1 VAEKLDVY
9 KELYSK
15 SSMQETRNRMVSLE
29 YGSLTPDKTDN
40 FTKIANK
47 YPNISK
53 DLIMSMV
60 KQGLTADTPGIG
72 TIVSVDGIT
81 KLKNDMINVDNIKK
95 SVASDR
101 GILGQIGN
109 QLSNKIYDPFKATTR
124 VGFAAIRSV
133 YDLATVSARNISTGD
148 AARTITDPMN
158 TFKSTLI
165 GSLVTDVLDG
175 KGVDTGSGFFID
187 PKSKVGKD
195 QAKAMQ
201 AYGKINGDSFTIG
214 RWAAKSMAQDPDTT
228 AYKIMSGA
236 IDAVLNVT
244 LDPTIWVGPGSVGKI
259 IQTGKKASELKL
271 AAQPFTEA
279 SQQAA
284 LLEKQAAIRG
294 ERKELYKV
302 GKQEA
307 AKKYKRIDT
316 TLHKTSMEVAELEKK
331 ANKSIVN
338 AAKELLNTEKTIMY
352 PTGNAAADKAVEKTL
367 STTSVAEWFT
377 AHEKVRNG
385 ELTRAIDTL
394 SAETKNT
401 GGFFGGNVVFMDEV
415 PEAGKISVAAHGLSE
430 YVVTARGGEKLNLLD
445 LGNNFAKATPK
456 EIAEEASRRA
466 AFIDELDG
474 LSSIAKDVQE
484 KQILQELVTSLKQDS
499 ANLEGFH
506 GSLFSVGDE
515 VVQAESLG
523 SLIGKVA
530 KYKNPEVLNKV
541 YLSVRAVWGDVDGFT
556 NVRSIYG
563 GTGGVAIANMS
574 KIGAKSAEVAVAAA
588 EVADPTNLGPNLAKL
603 LSSVKSKEEVVARR
617 QNEYDDLVLKGNE
630 LDDRLNYIY
639 SLRQVANKDPE
650 ILRELIND
658 PDYKGLKKILN
669 IELDIAEKSYAI
681 EALRAEAGL
690 VDGFSG
696 NVSKDFDTHLKWL
709 LGKRF
714 STVAEVVAKETDP
727 VRVHNLFGGKLDLEV
742 TQALTNA
749 ETTED
754 VLKVLLNHVGGETVD
769 PRTVRNAISN
779 GLKLQASPLA
789 RMVDPAN
796 LKAVHFVEKVERT
809 FGRNY
814 VRGTVLS
821 LGDGTGLLNGVA
833 DWVSS
838 AGIKAAIGSRRQEQF
853 IAEIQRDIFKATTNQ
868 ERGAAVV
875 NGIGKITEAIGTDLA
890 LEPKLLE
897 ELKIATKVTGKEIAT
912 QQAYSLS
919 HAVNNSVPHLT
930 VASGEVKQIDKALME
945 WQAVQD
951 FIFLPDTKKIYSA
964 VSNYKANYV
973 IGKARAGKVLLEEF
987 GDIWRTAQLVG
998 RFAYITRNIAEMQ
1011 MRQMLSGHNSLFT
1024 NPIGFI
1030 STIVANPEGG
1040 AFRQFMAKYSKFQ
1053 YDAAG
1058 NAFKTQQAEAD
1069 LGDAAINFR
1078 AWWNRNTSAS
1088 DIRSR
1093 KRSQIFNQYKV
1104 VGSDHPEFIDGLA
1117 YTVNNFVSDK
1127 FMSQIVRLK
1136 DSSPEMQRAW
1146 LENLAKDFDKKDN
1159 PLRNFAASIFN
1170 QNAGLREIY
1179 LKDVSETGLGIAKDN
1194 LNLDDIFIH
1203 LFDSKQADSVISQIN
1218 ALAGTGPKS
1227 ALIYDLIR
1235 DGQVN
1240 VTRNGKIVNIKAPY
1254 STGGKSV
1261 TELDILEK
1269 EFIKRMKE
1277 EFNPEDLAGSTVF
1290 VKNQE
1295 FVFGAQDKA
1304 SKVFVDWFFDL
1315 AARAESKLNFGPE
1328 FQMAYWDFAAGYA
1341 PLLKTEDLIQ
1351 FRANATRSLAPIT
1364 KNGKKVFGRRH
1375 PALREINKEI
1385 AKREKNP
1392 SYVGGTASLKTIDNM
1407 ASREASNYVKGL
1419 FYDAGQ
1425 QKQYANAVRLIFP
1438 FAQAHYNT
1446 LSKWAELSKNPAPAI
1461 KFAKAFDSLN
1471 KQGSNVLY
1479 DATGMEYDPEQG
1491 FFYQD
1496 TPNGPKKFKMPIV
1509 GSVLGA
1515 MAGKLAGVEGAASKA
1530 IQMTS
1535 PVQSL
1540 NLAFGQVNP
1549 GLPGIGPVAQGLF
1562 AATGKSTA
1570 FGPVNDILRDI
1581 ITPFG
1586 APKSAEDFVFP
1597 AWLKKTIA
1605 YRMGD
1610 EATVQRG
1617 VKDWAAYLAS
1627 TGNYGDNPLASDAE
1641 RNRMFADAEALSRE
1655 VGFLGALFQSI
1666 SAATPQDEVL
1676 AKIKDPNNKLNFM
1689 TMTMLYDHWQ
1699 KISDQNP
1706 GDYGKSVSVF
1716 ADTYGVENLLV
1727 TLGSTTPGVRGT
1739 DDAWTWLN
1747 NHPESVSK
1755 YAKAPGDII
1764 PYFFPGG
1771 EYSLKYYNWQ
1781 KRSGARRSLSTT
1793 ELANEAESRVYS
1805 MMKSQ
1810 IANEQIT
1817 NGYGQMWYVEQIAK
1831 LDKTFGG
1838 AKPASTITTGA
1849 VLEKIASIK
1858 NAIEDPAFKESP
1870 VYKETTEFYTKYA
1883 DFESILNKAK
1893 VSNYAELTSKGG
1905 LATLMRNELLS
1916 LAEQLML
1923 QNPSFSRMYY
1933 GVFAGQLEG

>member
-1 VAEKLDVY
+1 
-9 KELYSK
+9 
-15 SSMQETRNRMVSLE
+15 MVSLE

-40 FTKIANK
+40 FTQIANK

-53 DLIMSMV
+53 DLIMAMV
-60 KQGLTADTPGIG
+60 KQGLTADTPGLG
-72 TIVSVDGIT
+72 KIVSVDGIA
-81 KLKNDMINVDNIKK
+81 KLKNDMMNVENIKK
-95 SVASDR
+95 TVASDR

-124 VGFAAIRSV
+124 VGFGAIRSV
-133 YDLATVSARNISTGD
+133 YDLATVAARNISTGD
-148 AARTITDPMN
+148 PTRTVTDPMN
-158 TFKSTLI
+158 TLKSTTL
-165 GSLVTDVLDG
+165 GSLVADVLDG

-201 AYGKINGDSFTIG
+201 AYGKINGQSFTIG

-244 LDPTIWVGPGSVGKI
+244 FDPTIWIGPGSVGKI

-271 AAQPFTEA
+271 AAQPFSEA
-279 SQQAA
+279 AQ
-284 LLEKQAAIRG
+284 KAAIDEKIAAQLG
-294 ERKELYKV
+294 ERKELEKI
-302 GKQEA
+302 GKKEA
-307 AKKYKRIDT
+307 AKQYKRIDT
-316 TLHKTSMEVAELEKK
+316 SLHKTAMEITELEKK
-331 ANKSIVN
+331 ANAGIVRTT
-338 AAKELLNTEKTIMY
+338 KELLNTEKTIMY
-352 PTGNAAADKAVEKTL
+352 PTGNAASDKAVEKTL
-367 STTSVAEWFT
+367 SQSSVAEWFST
-377 AHEKVRNG
+377 HEKVRNG
-385 ELTRAIDTL
+385 DLTRAVDAL

-401 GGFFGGNVVFMDEV
+401 KGFFGGNVIFMDEL
-415 PEAGKISVAAHGLSE
+415 PEVGKISVGAHGLSE
-430 YVVTARGGEKLNLLD
+430 YVVTARTGEQLNLLD

-456 EIAEEASRRA
+456 EIAEEAGRRA

-474 LSSIAKDVQE
+474 LSMISKDAQE
-484 KQILQELVTSLKQDS
+484 KQILQELVNSLKQDS

-515 VVQAESLG
+515 LVQAESLG
-523 SLIGKVA
+523 SLIGKVT
-530 KYKNPEVLNKV
+530 KYNNPEVLNKV
-541 YLSVRAVWGDVDGFT
+541 YNSVRAVWGDVDGFT

-563 GTGGVAIANMS
+563 ETGGIAIANMS
-574 KIGAKSAEVAVAAA
+574 KIGAKSAEVATAAA
-588 EVADPTNLGPNLAKL
+588 EIADPTNLGPNLAKL
-603 LSSVKSKEEVVARR
+603 LTSIKDKEQAVAKR
-617 QNEYDDLVLKGNE
+617 QYEYEDLVLKGNE

-639 SLRQVANKDPE
+639 SLRQAANKDPE
-650 ILRELIND
+650 ILKELIND

-669 IELDIAEKSYAI
+669 IELEIAQKNYAI

-690 VDGFSG
+690 VDGFAG
-696 NVSKDFDTHLKWL
+696 NVTKDFDTHLKWL

-714 STVAEVVAKETDP
+714 STVAEIVAKETDP
-727 VRVHNLFGGKLDLEV
+727 VRVHKLFGGKLDLEV
-742 TQALTNA
+742 TQALTSA
-749 ETTED
+749 ETSED

-789 RMVDPAN
+789 RMSDPVN
-796 LKAVHFVEKVERT
+796 LKAVRFVEKVDRV
-809 FGRNY
+809 FGRDY

-821 LGDGTGLLNGVA
+821 LGDGTALLNGVEN
-833 DWVSS
+833 WISS
-838 AGIKAAIGSRRQEQF
+838 AGIKSAIGSRRQEEF
-853 IAEIQRDIFKATTNQ
+853 IANIQRDIFKATTNQ

-875 NGIGKITEAIGTDLA
+875 NGIGKIVETIGTDLS
-890 LEPKLLE
+890 LDPKLLE
-897 ELKIATKVTGKEIAT
+897 ELKKITKITGKERAI
-912 QQAYSLS
+912 QEKYSLT
-919 HAVNNSVPHLT
+919 HTINNSVPHLT
-930 VASGEVKQIDKALME
+930 TANGEVKQIDKALME

-951 FIFLPDTKKIYSA
+951 FIFLPDSKSIYKA
-964 VSNYKANYV
+964 VSNYKSNYLV
-973 IGKARAGKVLLEEF
+973 SKARAGKVYLEEF
-987 GDIWRTAQLVG
+987 NDIWRTAQLVG
-998 RFAYITRNIAEMQ
+998 RFAYVTRNIAEMQ
-1011 MRQMLSGHNSLFT
+1011 MRQMLSGHNSLFN
-1024 NPIGFI
+1024 NPIAFI
-1030 STIVANPEGG
+1030 STVVANPEGG
-1040 AFRQFMAKYSKFQ
+1040 AIRRFMSKNAKFQ
-1053 YDAAG
+1053 FDASG
-1058 NAFKTQQAEAD
+1058 NAFKTQKAEQD

-1104 VGSDHPEFIDGLA
+1104 VGSDHPEFIEGLT

-1136 DSSPEMQRAW
+1136 DATPEVQRAW
-1146 LENLAKDFDKKDN
+1146 LDNLAKDFDKKDN

-1170 QNAGLREIY
+1170 HNAGLREIY
-1179 LKDVSETGLGIAKDN
+1179 LKDVSEIGPGVTKDN

-1203 LFDSKQADSVISQIN
+1203 LFDSTQADTVISQIN

-1227 ALIYDLIR
+1227 NLIYDLIR
-1235 DGQVN
+1235 DGEIT
-1240 VTRNGKIVNIKAPY
+1240 VTRNGKLVKIKAPY
-1254 STGGKSV
+1254 STNGKTV
-1261 TELDILEK
+1261 AELDVLEK
-1269 EFIKRMKE
+1269 EFAKRMKE
-1277 EFNPEDLAGSTVF
+1277 EFTAEDLAGSTVF

-1295 FVFGAQDKA
+1295 FIFGPEDKA
-1304 SKVFVDWFFDL
+1304 MKVFVDWFFNL

-1341 PLLKTEDLIQ
+1341 PLLKTEDLVK
-1351 FRANATRSLAPIT
+1351 FRENAIKSLSPIN
-1364 KNGKKVFGRRH
+1364 KNGKPIFGRRH
-1375 PALREINKEI
+1375 PALRTINSEI
-1385 AKREKNP
+1385 AKRQKNK
-1392 SYVGGTASLKTIDNM
+1392 SYVGGTASLQTIDSM

-1446 LSKWAELSKNPAPAI
+1446 LNKWAELSKNPAPAI
-1461 KFAKAFDSLN
+1461 KFAKAFDALN
-1471 KQGSNVLY
+1471 KEGSNVLY
-1479 DATGMEYDPEQG
+1479 DVSGMEYDPSQG

-1496 TPNGPKKFKMPIV
+1496 TPNGPKKFKMPLV
-1509 GSVLGA
+1509 GNVLGA
-1515 MAGKLAGVEGAASKA
+1515 MAGKLAGVEGAATKA
-1530 IQMTS
+1530 LQMTS

-1549 GLPGIGPVAQGLF
+1549 GLPGIGVVAQGVF

-1570 FGPVNDILRDI
+1570 FGPVNDILKDI

-1586 APKSAEDFVFP
+1586 KPKGISDVVFP
-1597 AWLKKTIA
+1597 AWLKKTAA
-1605 YRMGD
+1605 YRFGD

-1627 TGNYGDNPLASDAE
+1627 TGNYGDNPMASDAE

-1666 SAATPQDEVL
+1666 SASTPQDEVL
-1676 AKIKDPNNKLNFM
+1676 AKIKSPDNKLNFM

-1699 KISDQNP
+1699 RITDQNP
-1706 GDYGKSVSVF
+1706 GDYGKSVSIF

-1727 TLGSTTPGVRGT
+1727 TLGGTTPGVRGT
-1739 DDAWTWLN
+1739 EDAWTWLN
-1747 NHPESVSK
+1747 NNPDAVSK

-1781 KRSGARRSLSTT
+1781 KSSGARRQLSTT

-1810 IANEQIT
+1810 IANDQIA
-1817 NGYGQMWYVEQIAK
+1817 NGYGQMWYVDQIAK
-1831 LDKTFGG
+1831 LDKMFGG

-1849 VLEKIASIK
+1849 ALEKIASVK
-1858 NAIEDPAFKESP
+1858 NAIQDPAFKQSP
-1870 VYKETTEFYTKYA
+1870 VYKETAEFYNKYSE
-1883 DFESILNKAK
+1883 FEDILNKAK

-1905 LATLMRNELLS
+1905 LATLMRNELMS
-1916 LAEQLML
+1916 LAEKLML
-1923 QNPSFSRMYY
+1923 ENPSFSRMYY

>member
-1 VAEKLDVY
+1 MAEKLDVY

-15 SSMQETRNRMVSLE
+15 SSVQTTRNRMVSLE
-29 YGSLTPDKTDN
+29 YGSLAPESFDN
-40 FTKIANK
+40 FNKIANR

-60 KQGLTADTPGIG
+60 KQGLTVDTPGIG
-72 TIVSVDGIT
+72 SIVSVDGIT
-81 KLKNDMINVDNIKK
+81 KLKNDMMNVDNIKK
-95 SVASDR
+95 TVAADR
-101 GILGQIGN
+101 GIVGQIGN
-109 QLSNKIYDPFKATTR
+109 AFNNTVYAGFKTATR
-124 VGFAAIRSV
+124 VGFAGIRSI

-148 AARTITDPMN
+148 PARTLTDPMN

-175 KGVDTGSGFFID
+175 KGVDTGNGFFVD

-201 AYGKINGDSFTIG
+201 AYGKINGESFTIG
-214 RWAAKSMAQDPDTT
+214 RWAAKSMSQDPDTT

-271 AAQPFTEA
+271 AAQPLSEEA
-279 SQQAA
+279 QKAA
-284 LLEKQAAIRG
+284 LLEKQAALRA
-294 ERKELYKV
+294 ERKELYKT
-302 GKQEA
+302 GKTEA

-316 TLHKTSMEVAELEKK
+316 NLHKTSMEIAELEKK
-331 ANKSIVN
+331 SNKTLVN
-338 AAKELLNTEKTIMY
+338 TAKELLNTEKTIMF
-352 PTGNAAADKAVEKTL
+352 PTGEASDKEVSKTL
-367 STTSVAEWFT
+367 SNINVANWFSS
-377 AHEKVRNG
+377 HDKVRTG
-385 ELTRAIDTL
+385 ELTRAIDAL
-394 SAETKNT
+394 SAESKNT
-401 GGFFGGNVVFMDEV
+401 GGFFRGKIFLDEV
-415 PEAGKISVAAHGLSE
+415 PEAGKISVGAQEQFE
-430 YVVTARGGEKLNLLD
+430 YVITARSGEKLNLLD
-445 LGNNFAKATPK
+445 LGDTFINASQKQ
-456 EIAEEASRRA
+456 IAEEATKRA
-466 AFIDELDG
+466 KLVDKLRM
-474 LSSIAKDVQE
+474 LSTDSSDVQDM
-484 KQILQELVTSLKQDS
+484 QIFQELSGLLEKES
-499 ANLEGFH
+499 ANLEGFY
-506 GSLFSVGDE
+506 GSLFSVGDQLG
-515 VVQAESLG
+515 QAESLG
-523 SLIGKVA
+523 SLIGRVA
-530 KYKNPEVLNKV
+530 KYKSPEVMDKV
-541 YLSVRAVWGDVDGFT
+541 RRAVEEIWKVDGFT
-556 NVRSIYG
+556 NIRSIYG
-563 GTGGVAIANMS
+563 ETGGVVITNNS
-574 KIGAKSAEVAVAAA
+574 KIGAKGAEIAIAAA

-603 LSSVKSKEEVVARR
+603 LSSVKDKEEVIARR
-617 QNEYDDLVLKGNE
+617 QNELDDLVIKGNE
-630 LDDRLNYIY
+630 VDDRLNYIY
-639 SLRQVANKDPE
+639 SLRQAANKDPE

-669 IELDIAEKSYAI
+669 IELDIAEKTYAM

-690 VDGFSG
+690 VKGFG
-696 NVSKDFDTHLKWL
+696 GEVTKDFDTHLKWL

-714 STVAEVVAKETDP
+714 STVAEIVAKETDP
-727 VRVHNLFGGKLDLEV
+727 VRVHTLFGGKLDLEV
-742 TQALTNA
+742 TQALTDA
-749 ETTED
+749 QTSDD

-769 PRTVRNAISN
+769 PRTVRNAVSN

-789 RMVDPAN
+789 RMVDPVN
-796 LKAVHFVEKVERT
+796 LRAVKFTEKVDRV
-809 FGRNY
+809 FGRDY

-833 DWVSS
+833 NWVSS
-838 AGIKAAIGSRRQEQF
+838 AGIKSAIGFKRQEAL

-868 ERGAAVV
+868 ERGAAVA
-875 NGIGKITEAIGTDLA
+875 NGIDKIVDAIGENLA
-890 LEPKLLE
+890 LDSKLLE
-897 ELKIATKVTGKEIAT
+897 DLKKVTRVSGKERAT
-912 QQAYSLS
+912 QQAYSLT
-919 HAVNNSVPHLT
+919 HAVNNSVPHIT
-930 VASGEVKQIDKALME
+930 VANGETKQIEKALME

-951 FIFLPDTKKIYSA
+951 FIFLPDTKEIYKSIGNYK
-964 VSNYKANYV
+964 SNYLVNR
-973 IGKARAGKVLLEEF
+973 ARAGKVLLEEF
-987 GDIWRTAQLVG
+987 NDFWRTAQLVG
-998 RFAYITRNIAEMQ
+998 RFAYVTRNIAEMQ
-1011 MRQMLSGHNSLFT
+1011 MRQMLSGHNSLFN

-1040 AFRQFMAKYSKFQ
+1040 AFRKYMAKYSKFQ
-1053 YDAAG
+1053 YDAGG

-1069 LGDAAINFR
+1069 LGDATVNFR
-1078 AWWNRNTSAS
+1078 SWWNRNTSAS
-1088 DIRSR
+1088 DIRSGGS
-1093 KRSQIFNQYKV
+1093 KKKSQIFNMYTV
-1104 VGSDHPEFIDGLA
+1104 VGSDHPDFIEGLS

-1146 LENLAKDFDKKDN
+1146 LESLAKDFDKKDN
-1159 PLRNFAASIFN
+1159 PLRNFTASIFN
-1170 QNAGLREIY
+1170 QNIGLREIY
-1179 LKDVSETGLGIAKDN
+1179 LKDVSENGPGVVKDN

-1203 LFDSKQADSVISQIN
+1203 LFDSKQGDSVISQIN
-1218 ALAGTGPKS
+1218 AVAGTGPKS
-1227 ALIYDLIR
+1227 QLIYDLIR
-1235 DGQVN
+1235 DGEITVPRGN
-1240 VTRNGKIVNIKAPY
+1240 KLIKIKAPY
-1254 STGGKSV
+1254 STAGKSV
-1261 TELDILEK
+1261 SELDVLEK
-1269 EFIKRMKE
+1269 DFLKKMAE
-1277 EFNPEDLAGSTVF
+1277 EFTPEDMAGSTVF

-1295 FVFGAQDKA
+1295 FVYGARDKA
-1304 SKVFVDWFFDL
+1304 SKQFVDWFFDL
-1315 AARAESKLNFGPE
+1315 AAKAESKLNFGPE

-1341 PLLKTEDLIQ
+1341 SLLKTDELMQ
-1351 FRANATRSLAPIT
+1351 FRANAVKSLAPVT

-1375 PALREINKEI
+1375 PALREIDKEI

-1392 SYVGGTASLKTIDNM
+1392 SYTGGTASIKTIDQM

-1461 KFAKAFDSLN
+1461 KFAKAYDSLN
-1471 KQGSNVLY
+1471 KEGSNVLY
-1479 DATGMEYDPEQG
+1479 DISGVEYDPTQG

-1509 GSVLGA
+1509 GTVLGA
-1515 MAGKLAGVEGAASKA
+1515 MAGKLAGVEGGATKA
-1530 IQMTS
+1530 LQMTS

-1549 GLPGIGPVAQGLF
+1549 GLPGIGVVAQGLYT
-1562 AATGKSTA
+1562 ATGKATA

-1586 APKSAEDFVFP
+1586 APKSGEDFVFP

-1689 TMTMLYDHWQ
+1689 TMTMLYDNWQ

-1706 GDYGKSVSVF
+1706 GDYGKAVSVF

-1747 NHPESVSK
+1747 NHPDSVSK
-1755 YAKAPGDII
+1755 YAKAPGDVI

-1781 KRSGARRSLSTT
+1781 KRSGARRALSTT

-1805 MMKSQ
+1805 MLKSQ
-1810 IANEQIT
+1810 IANEQIA
-1817 NGYGQMWYVEQIAK
+1817 NGYGQIWYTEQITK
-1831 LDKTFGG
+1831 LDNMFGG
-1838 AKPASTITTGA
+1838 SKPASTITTGA
-1849 VLEKIASIK
+1849 ASEKIASIK
-1858 NAIEDPAFKESP
+1858 NAIQDPAFKESP
-1870 VYKETTEFYTKYA
+1870 VYKETAEFYNKYA
-1883 DFESILNKAK
+1883 DFESILNKAR

-1905 LATLMRNELLS
+1905 LATIMRNELLS
-1916 LAEQLML
+1916 LAEKLML
-1923 QNPSFSRMYY
+1923 ENPSFSRMYY